1 MSQPDET
8 TPLALVGLGI
18 EIALC
23 LGGLWFIWRLV
34 ANPAGR
40 GEAERRLAEWR
51 LAPVDFAC
59 FLIFGFS
66 GAFALNAVASLI
78 LRHVS
83 LDSDASVVVGSA
95 LMEGGFLLG
104 IGGFYLLLAPRIGSA
119 AAPPELA
126 RSLKSGL
133 VTFLVSIPIV
143 DTLVFAWG
151 YIINRT
157 GLPNEKQELLGIF
170 ENTHSAALRGLFIV
184 LAVLVVPA
192 AEEIFFRGGLF
203 RYFRTRIP
211 RWLAIG
217 LTSAIFGAL
226 HVGWGHPVVGLQG
239 LLPLTALA
247 CVFCLAYERTGLI
260 GTIIVAHALFNLNT
274 MFMVLTG
281 VGS

>member
-1 MSQPDET
+1 MSPPDET
-8 TPLALVGLGI
+8 TPLALAGLGF

-23 LGGLWFIWRLV
+23 LVGLWLIWRLV
-34 ANPAGR
+34 ANPAAR
-40 GEAERRLAEWR
+40 EEAARRLPEWR

-59 FLIFGFS
+59 FLFFGFS
-66 GAFALNAVASLI
+66 GAIALSAVVGLFLRHASL
-78 LRHVS
+78 
-83 LDSDASVVVGSA
+83 DADASVVVGSA

-104 IGGFYLLLAPRIGSA
+104 IGGFYLLLAPRIGCA
-119 AAPPELA
+119 VAPPEPA

-133 VTFLVSIPIV
+133 ATFLISVPVV
-143 DTLVFAWG
+143 DALVFAWG
-151 YIINRT
+151 YVIDRA

-170 ENTHSAALRGLFIV
+170 ENSHSAILRGLFIV
-184 LAVLVVPA
+184 FAVIFAPA

-203 RYFRTRIP
+203 RYLQTRIP

-217 LTSAIFGAL
+217 LTSAFFGAL
-226 HVGWGHPVVGLQG
+226 HIGWGHPVVGLQG
-239 LLPLTALA
+239 LLPLTGLA

-260 GTIIVAHALFNLNT
+260 GTVIVAHALFNLNT